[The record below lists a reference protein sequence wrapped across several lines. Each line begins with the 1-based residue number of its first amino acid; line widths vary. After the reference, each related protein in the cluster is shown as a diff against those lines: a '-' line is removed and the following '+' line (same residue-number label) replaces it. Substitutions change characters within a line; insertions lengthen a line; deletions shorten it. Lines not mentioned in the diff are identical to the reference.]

1 MTIFLSYMTC
11 LSMAKHKKSMMKEC
25 ERYSKSLMEEV
36 QPLTRKSVNNREVTF
51 TGHVISEDGIR
62 SDPEK
67 IESVEDMTTP
77 QNVSDV
83 RRFLRMVNQ
92 LGRFIPHLAE
102 KTKPLRDLLSKK
114 NQFHWG
120 QAQQES
126 FKNSRM
132 SLSQH
137 LSLLITILK
146 KPQSYQTMHHH
157 LALALY
163 SYKSKTTKRT
173 SLLPTRQDP

>member
-1 MTIFLSYMTC
+1 M
-11 LSMAKHKKSMMKEC
+11 
-25 ERYSKSLMEEV
+25 
-36 QPLTRKSVNNREVTF
+36 
-51 TGHVISEDGIR
+51 ISEDGIR

-83 RRFLRMVNQ
+83 RWFLRMVNQ

-102 KTKPLRDLLSKK
+102 KTKPLRDLLGKK
-114 NQFHWG
+114 N
-120 QAQQES
+120 S
-126 FKNSRM
+126 FIGDKHTKNLSINSRM
-132 SLSQH
+132 SLSQQ
-137 LSLLITILK
+137 LSSLITILK
-146 KPQSYQTMHHH
+146 KPPSYQTMHHH

-173 SLLPTRQDP
+173 SLLPMCQDP

>member
-1 MTIFLSYMTC
+1 M
-11 LSMAKHKKSMMKEC
+11 
-25 ERYSKSLMEEV
+25 
-36 QPLTRKSVNNREVTF
+36 
-51 TGHVISEDGIR
+51 ISEDGIR

-102 KTKPLRDLLSKK
+102 KTKPLRDLLRKK
-114 NQFHWG
+114 NQFHCG

-137 LSLLITILK
+137 LSSLITILK
-146 KPQSYQTMHHH
+146 KPPSYQTMHHH

-163 SYKSKTTKRT
+163 SYKSKATKRT
-173 SLLPTRQDP
+173 NLLPTCQDP